1 MVCDVCRHDAPY
13 TRSQLARR
21 QQELDRN
28 PTIDVYP
35 CPDCGGRDYMLS
47 EVNINAEPPPHYD
60 GILANKRYPPLPP
73 PRRRRTLWQWIKRQ
87 WGWT

>member
-13 TRSQLARR
+13 TQAQLARR

-47 EVNINAEPPPHYD
+47 TINIGTEPPSLYD
-60 GILANKRYPPLPP
+60 GILSSKPPKP
-73 PRRRRTLWQWIKRQ
+73 PRRSWWYRLGEWWRGLWR
-87 WGWT
+87 

>member
-13 TRSQLARR
+13 THAQLAQR

-28 PTIDVYP
+28 PTIAIYP

-47 EVNINAEPPPHYD
+47 TVNLDQEPPRHYA
-60 GILANKRYPPLPP
+60 GILSNKPLAPV
-73 PRRRRTLWQWIKRQ
+73 RRRSLWYRLAEWWWSWRR
-87 WGWT
+87 